1 MLASVVLIVG
11 FIVTMPGLNDISE
24 RLSLPDL
31 YKAIYSYCYVACD
44 QQPSQSVNKN
54 SAGPNLAVVLL

>member
-1 MLASVVLIVG
+1 MG

-31 YKAIYSYCYVACD
+31 YKAIYSYCYVVCD

-54 SAGPNLAVVLL
+54 LAGPNLAVVLL